1 VERVLVSGGSASAF
15 RLDGRVAVVT
25 GAGRGIGAA
34 CARVLAHAGAD
45 VVLAARGVDVLAA
58 TAAEVAAATG
68 RRALAVAVDV
78 ADPAA
83 PAALVEATLAEFG
96 RLDVLVNNVGGTYPK
111 PLLDTSTSFF
121 EAAFHVNVT
130 TAFAL
135 TRAATP
141 HLLAA
146 PGGAGAV
153 VNVASAAGR
162 HAARGSVAYGTA
174 KAAMIHLTRLLAE
187 DLAPRV
193 RVNAVAPGAIATP
206 ALEAVL
212 TDDRLRARMERGT
225 PLRRIGRPADVAHA
239 VLFLASPAAAYVT
252 GAVLPVDGGI
262 QTSNLDL
269 GIPDL
274 GIPDLGLPST

>member
-1 VERVLVSGGSASAF
+1 VLVTGGSKG
-15 RLDGRVAVVT
+15 LGRAMAL
-25 GAGRGIGAA
+25 GFADS
-34 CARVLAHAGAD
+34 GAD
-45 VVLAARGVDVLAA
+45 VVVASRKTAACEAV
-58 TAAEVAAATG
+58 AAEVRARG
-68 RRALAVAVDV
+68 RRALAVGAHVGDWGDCERLM
-78 ADPAA
+78 AS
-83 PAALVEATLAEFG
+83 ALDGMG

-111 PLLDTSTSFF
+111 PLLDTSARFF
-121 EAAFHVNVT
+121 EAAFHLNVT

-135 TRAATP
+135 TRAAAP

-146 PGGAGAV
+146 PGCDGAV

-187 DLAPRV
+187 DLALRV

-206 ALEAVL
+206 ALDAVL

-239 VLFLASPAAAYVT
+239 VLF
-252 GAVLPVDGGI
+252 
-262 QTSNLDL
+262 
-269 GIPDL
+269 
-274 GIPDLGLPST
+274 